1 MTENNT
7 IPLTEAPIRKLVKLV
22 SINGGRSI
30 TQRLVELG
38 LTPGTNI
45 KVIQDSGGPLIIN
58 VRRSKIALGR
68 AMAEKLF
75 VLLVDDEE

>member
-1 MTENNT
+1 MTENIK

-22 SINGGRSI
+22 SIKGGRSI

-38 LTPGTNI
+38 LTPGTNL

-68 AMAEKLF
+68 GMAEKLF
-75 VLLVDDEE
+75 VITVDGEE

>member
-1 MTENNT
+1 MTENIK
-7 IPLTEAPIRKLVKLV
+7 IPLTKAPIRKLVKLV

-38 LTPGTNI
+38 LTPGTNLQ
-45 KVIQDSGGPLIIN
+45 VIQDSGGPLIIN

-75 VLLVDDEE
+75 VVIVDDEK